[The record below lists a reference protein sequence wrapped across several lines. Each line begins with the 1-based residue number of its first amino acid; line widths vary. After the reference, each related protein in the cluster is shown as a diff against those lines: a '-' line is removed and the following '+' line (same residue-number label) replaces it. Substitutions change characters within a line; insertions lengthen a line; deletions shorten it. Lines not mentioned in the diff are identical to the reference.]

1 MRLTFIHDHKF
12 FYEDG
17 IYYSSGKFSKS
28 IMERYL
34 VEPIDNIQFIGR
46 QEINIS
52 STQNLARVSSNN
64 IVVNPIKFLKSKAD
78 FIFKRRYIYQ
88 FLKENIH
95 SEDVVIVRLPSEIG
109 YVALEY
115 LKNKNI
121 PYGIELVGDP
131 WDSLWYHGSVMG
143 KLMAYINKY
152 KVKKYIKNSNNTI
165 YVTKHYLQKR
175 YPSEMNTYSASNV
188 LINEVKNNYK
198 NNNLSYKK
206 VGLIGSLDTKYKG
219 IETALRSMTLLN
231 ENIKLEIVGNGPQE
245 IWNEKIQKLNL
256 SDRVSLKGTLKS
268 GREIDDWF
276 STLDLYIQ
284 PSYTEGLPRA
294 LIEAMSN
301 GLPCLGSDVGGIPEL
316 LPSSYIHH
324 AKDYKK
330 LAEHMSLVISNESLR
345 NEMSQQN
352 LITANNYLSSN
363 IQREREKFIKSICR
377 EKAEY
382 ES

>member
-17 IYYSSGKFSKS
+17 NYYSSGKFSKS

-34 VEPIDNIQFIGR
+34 IKPIDNIQFIGR
-46 QEINIS
+46 EEVNRS
-52 STQNLARVSSNN
+52 TTQNLVKVSSNN
-64 IVVNPIKFLKSKAD
+64 IVVNPIKFLKSKTD
-78 FIFKRRYIYQ
+78 FVIRKKSIYQ

>member
-12 FYEDG
+12 IYKDDM
-17 IYYSSGKFSKS
+17 YYSSGKFSKS

-34 VEPIDNIQFIGR
+34 VGPIDNIQFICR
-46 QEINIS
+46 QETNIN
-52 STQNLARVSSNN
+52 TTENLSNVSSNN
-64 IVVNPIKFLKSKAD
+64 IVINPIKFLKSKAD
-78 FIFKRRYIYQ
+78 FIIKRKKIYQ

-95 SEDVVIVRLPSEIG
+95 PEDIVIIRMPSEIG
-109 YVALEY
+109 YIAASY
-115 LKNKNI
+115 LKNKNV

-131 WDSLWYHGSVMG
+131 WDSLWYHGSVIG
-143 KLMAYINKY
+143 KMMAFINKY
-152 KVKKYIKNSNNTI
+152 KVKKYVKHSNNTI

-175 YPSEMNTYSASNV
+175 YPSKNNTYNASNV
-188 LINEVKNNYK
+188 LINKVENNYK
-198 NNNLSYKK
+198 TNKSSYKK

-219 IETALRSMTLLN
+219 IDTALRSMTILN

-245 IWNEKIQKLNL
+245 IWNKKIRKLNL
-256 SDRVSLKGTLKS
+256 SNRVTLKGTLKS
-268 GREIDDWF
+268 GKEIENWF

-294 LIEAMSN
+294 LVEAMSN

-316 LPSSYIHH
+316 LPSTYIHH

-330 LAEHMSLVISNESLR
+330 LAKHISLVISNESLS

-363 IQREREKFIKSICR
+363 IQREREKFIKTICR